1 VDGVDHY
8 AALGL
13 GRAADTEAV
22 RAAYRDAVRRWHPD
36 RDPSPAAAAKFLAA
50 QRAYQVLSD
59 PKKRLEYDRETANG
73 IGDLLLLPLPFLR
86 RQAERLIRGGN
97 AVLADLAER
106 RKQRE
111 AEPPVAD

>member
-1 VDGVDHY
+1 MDHY
-8 AALGL
+8 AALRI
-13 GRAADTEAV
+13 GRSADTDAV

-36 RDPSPAAAAKFLAA
+36 RDASPEAAAKFLAA

-59 PKKRLEYDRETANG
+59 PKQRLDYDRETANS
-73 IGDLLLLPLPFLR
+73 IGDLLLIPLPFLR
-86 RQAERLIRGGN
+86 KQVGRVIRGGN